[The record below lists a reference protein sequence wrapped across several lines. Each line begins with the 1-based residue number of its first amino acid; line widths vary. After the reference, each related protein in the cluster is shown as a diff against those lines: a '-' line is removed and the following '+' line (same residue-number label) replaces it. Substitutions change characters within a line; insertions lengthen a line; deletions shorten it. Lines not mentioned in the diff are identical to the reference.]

1 MSNER
6 GVSMMVE
13 YLILAGILT
22 VFVAVATLVL
32 EDTLKRSQV
41 SKVVENQFSD
51 VASQI
56 SAQIVDMAALY
67 PKNGSL
73 KARVYMPSAI
83 GDVKY
88 TVGFDEING
97 SRYIFISSDRGE
109 FKKYLS
115 LGSFA
120 SLRFEDMS
128 GITHSLQER
137 HELMFSSAAII
148 YPKAVLKIRPSAIIE
163 GSNVTIDVSESYS
176 PAYWTWIVKSWNGS
190 ELVSGNMSDTIK
202 EIKIYWSSDMQTRCE
217 YNSTTQSAVCN
228 LTLQIFDSRGYVSSD
243 TEELLIAK
251 KKDVEPELYVKKYVT
266 PDVVQLGQPFEL
278 HIRIVGRGFVVEET
292 RSDLSVV
299 TVIDKS
305 GSMHAGNLGE
315 AHTERTK
322 FGEFSYSLNP
332 SVLTANFSVE
342 QRHKN
347 VYVVAY
353 TTEGMQFW
361 NPFATEN
368 LPSDVTPNGAFTLY
382 VNGSEVTRGTNVGQK
397 EAPSYD
403 GIRFECNNSTPELFD
418 RNDNRIPAYG
428 ICYET
433 EASTGNWSISLVV
446 SNPESLNVNI
456 LVFLSNNPNNYNNA
470 DIVVK
475 REQYT
480 PNLIEHKFRFE
491 PGYTKNNYYE
501 FAYVYIPGQYAGKIN
516 AWLKNVSSGRF
527 SFCQNNK
534 NPSGKVCFIQ
544 RVPAGQDIP
553 IYIVPSKIDAS
564 RVEGSLWMEKLDA
577 AKIAAI
583 RFVRESLN
591 ELDYKGLVDFST
603 CAYAYEV
610 NSSPY
615 LKKLTTD
622 SGNVVDK
629 IKNITAGGWTNYLEA
644 LDYARDVL
652 KENETIINGT
662 KPLIILLSDG
672 KPTCRQVSNNPNSN
686 CPSGCGYNC
695 SNSACNPD
703 DCGSQVI
710 PKANELKDTKIG
722 NEYIDICTIGFGER
736 SYYNETI
743 LRAVSGRHTPGGVVE
758 CYYSAETL
766 QELIEAFQRIGR
778 LYKVAATNV
787 SLNDT
792 IPANLNLYLYPEVM
806 PELKVRG
813 NSSCSL
819 DWSFQSG
826 GTLLNLSCSEI
837 YIDDEIEIV
846 VKLVAQETG
855 LVPINSGGKI
865 TFVDV
870 NGNRKSIDLNVIYVN
885 VTKAKGAEVRIS

>member
-163 GSNVTIDVSESYS
+163 ESNVTIDVSESYS

-190 ELVSGNMSDTIK
+190 ELVSGNMSDTRK
-202 EIKIYWSSDMQTRCE
+202 EIKIYWSSDMQTYCE

-228 LTLQIFDSRGYVSSD
+228 LTLLIFDSRGYVSSD

-278 HIRIVGRGFVVEET
+278 HIRIVGRGFVVE

-305 GSMHAGNLGE
+305 ESMHAGNLGE

-322 FGEFSYSLNP
+322 FGEFSYPLNP
-332 SVLTANFSVE
+332 SVLTANFSVGE
-342 QRHKN
+342 SHKNEN

-361 NPFATEN
+361 DSSATEN

-382 VNGSEVTRGTNVGQK
+382 VNGLEVTRGTNVRGQK
-397 EAPSYD
+397 APYY
-403 GIRFECNNSTPELFD
+403 GEIRFECNNGIPELY
-418 RNDNRIPAYG
+418 RSNNRIPAYG

-433 EASTGNWSISLVV
+433 KASTGNWSISLVV

-456 LVFLSNNPNNYNNA
+456 LVFLSKNEKNYNNA
-470 DIVVK
+470 DIVVNQT
-475 REQYT
+475 EQYT
-480 PNLIEHKFRFE
+480 PNLIEHRFRFE

-516 AWLKNVSSGRF
+516 AWIENVSSGRF
-527 SFCQNNK
+527 SFCQNNT

-583 RFVRESLN
+583 RFVESLN
-591 ELDYKGLVDFST
+591 ESDYKGLVDFST
-603 CAYAYEV
+603 CACAYEV

-622 SGNVVDK
+622 SSNVVDK
-629 IKNITAGGWTNYLEA
+629 IKNITAEDWTNYLEA
-644 LDYARDVL
+644 LDSAGRVL
-652 KENETIINGT
+652 KENETIIGGT
-662 KPLIILLSDG
+662 KPLIILLSGG
-672 KPTCRQVSNNPNSN
+672 KPTCRQVSNNPT
-686 CPSGCGYNC
+686 CPSGYSC

-710 PKANELKDTKIG
+710 PKANELKDTTIG